1 MAVQQKEEEEK
12 KAKAAADAQNAQSQQ
27 TADQLGKFL
36 YKIIKLTTAVKKF
49 SKNFSIHW
57 DYRLQELSN
66 TWASA

>member
-36 YKIIKLTTAVKKF
+36 YKIKAD
-49 SKNFSIHW
+49 S
-57 DYRLQELSN
+57 Y
-66 TWASA
+66 